1 MVVVVVREKGGVSG
15 AMHKVVRWETDDT
28 KETFWQRC
36 HVGGTLTPVRSCDCQ
51 ANRPWSPL
59 QQLVVP
65 EDMIALLR
73 VPTLFCGTAMI
84 ISMRCYVQCRVCERV
99 TARIL
104 RARALVS
111 CALCVYVLCVC
122 VELSLSLCVSCALCM
137 CVSVLPFVYSTRKD
151 FGFEDNEILHTY
163 S

>member
-1 MVVVVVREKGGVSG
+1 MVGEKGGVSG

-36 HVGGTLTPVRSCDCQ
+36 HVGGTLTPVRPCDCQ

-73 VPTLFCGTAMI
+73 VPTPFCGTAMI

-104 RARALVS
+104 RAWCRV
-111 CALCVYVLCVC
+111 LCVYVLCVC
-122 VELSLSLCVSCALCM
+122 VVLSLSLSRVLCV
-137 CVSVLPFVYSTRKD
+137 CVCLSFRLFTPLGTILVLKTMKYFPHVFLVYCC
-151 FGFEDNEILHTY
+151 N
-163 S
+163 